1 MTTTTLTLVVRNNP
15 SVSDARRGTVR
26 LHPEVLDALGI
37 RAWEAVRLSGERTTA
52 ALAAPAPPG
61 SKLGEVLVDDL
72 TLSNLSIVAGN
83 NVTVGVSP
91 VEAARSVTVSGSRL
105 SRASLTPETLR
116 LALLGK
122 VVTTGDAVS
131 LLPQDLAPPS
141 GADLPAVRRRL
152 SASIGSTWTSELL
165 TITATEPADT
175 VAIRPSTVVSWR
187 SENGQHGENADA
199 AADST
204 MAGETTSAGAE
215 PATASTPQLAELV
228 GAQHAARTLR
238 EWLDL
243 VLRKPELLAKLG
255 ASAQLGVLL
264 SGPEGVGKQTL
275 VRSVTEAEGIPVA
288 GLAAGD
294 LVLLD
299 GVTARHRIAAAAERA
314 AAPGPGVVLITDV
327 DTLLPA
333 KARPPSAT
341 VLLQQ
346 LRDVLQGSVTTHAC
360 AVIATTAHPESV
372 DARLRTPELLD
383 RELTLPMPGT
393 TDRVELLRIL
403 LRDTPLEPGIELS
416 RVAERTPGFVVAD
429 LLALRRDA
437 ALRAALRQRDEPD
450 PLVTEQDL
458 LEATTTVRPAAMS
471 DSDSLNTGGLTL
483 DDVGD
488 MTEAKQT
495 LTETVLWPLRY
506 PDSFTR
512 LGIEAPRGVLLH
524 GPPGTGKTFLVRAL
538 AGTGALN
545 VFTVKGSELMNRW
558 VGESERAVR
567 ELFNRAR
574 DAAPALIFLD
584 EVDALAPARG
594 QSSDSGASDRVVA
607 ALLTELDGMEPTR
620 GVVVLAAT
628 NRPELV
634 DAALRRPGRLE
645 RQVEVPLPDRAA
657 RGEILRA
664 VSASTPFAEDVDL
677 DELAGTLQGYSA
689 ADCAGLVRE
698 AALIALRESL
708 GATEVT
714 RAHLEAAR
722 NP

>member
-1 MTTTTLTLVVRNNP
+1 MTTATLTLAVRNNP
-15 SVSDARRGTVR
+15 SALDARRGTVR

-37 RAWEAVRLSGERTTA
+37 RAWDAVRLSGNRTTA

-61 SKLGEVLVDDL
+61 SKLGDVLADDL
-72 TLSNLSIVAGN
+72 TLSNLGVVEGN
-83 NVTVGVSP
+83 SVTVAVSP
-91 VEAARSVTVSGSRL
+91 VEAARSLTVSGSRL
-105 SRASLTPETLR
+105 GRASLTPETLR
-116 LALLGK
+116 IALLGK

-141 GADLPAVRRRL
+141 GTDLPAVRHRL
-152 SASIGSTWTSELL
+152 SSAIGNTWTSELL
-165 TITATEPADT
+165 TVTATEPPDT
-175 VAIRPSTVVSWR
+175 VAIRPSTVVKWHD
-187 SENGQHGENADA
+187 ENVDTATA
-199 AADST
+199 
-204 MAGETTSAGAE
+204 ETTAASTE
-215 PATASTPQLAELV
+215 PAVESAQQITELV
-228 GAQHAARTLR
+228 GAQQAARTLR

-243 VLRKPELLAKLG
+243 VLRRPELLAKLG
-255 ASAQLGVLL
+255 AAAQLGVLL
-264 SGPEGVGKQTL
+264 TGPEGVGKQTL
-275 VRSVTEAEGIPVA
+275 VRSVGKIEEIPVA
-288 GLAAGD
+288 SLAAGE

-299 GVTARHRIAAAAERA
+299 GATARSRIVAAAERA
-314 AAPGPGVVLITDV
+314 AASRPGIVLITDV
-327 DTLLPA
+327 DTLLPG

-346 LRDVLQGSVTTHAC
+346 LREVLQGTVTAHAC

-383 RELTLPMPGT
+383 RELTLPMPQAA
-393 TDRVELLRIL
+393 DRIELLRIL

-437 ALRAALRQRDEPD
+437 ALRAALRQRDAAD
-450 PLVTEQDL
+450 PIVTEQDL
-458 LEATTTVRPAAMS
+458 LDATATVRPAAMS
-471 DSDSLNTGGLTL
+471 NSDSLNTGGLTL

-488 MTEAKQT
+488 MAEAKQT

-512 LGIEAPRGVLLH
+512 LGIEAPKGVLLH

-620 GVVVLAAT
+620 EVVVLAAT

-634 DAALRRPGRLE
+634 DAALLRPGRLE
-645 RQVEVPLPDRAA
+645 RQVEVPLPDGAA
-657 RGEILRA
+657 RAEILRA
-664 VSASTPFAEDVDL
+664 VAASTPLAGDVDL
-677 DELAGTLQGYSA
+677 DELAGTLRGYSA

-708 GATEVT
+708 TATEVT
-714 RAHLEAAR
+714 RTHLESAR
-722 NP
+722 KT